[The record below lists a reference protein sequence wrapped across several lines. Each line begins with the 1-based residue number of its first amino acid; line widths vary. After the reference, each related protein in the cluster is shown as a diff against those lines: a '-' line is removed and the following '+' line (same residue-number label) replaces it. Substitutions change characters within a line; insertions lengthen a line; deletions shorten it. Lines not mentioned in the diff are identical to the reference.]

1 MSVKKTVESTA
12 KRLAKVGNHKEGDLH
27 HLEIHPAENGFTVE
41 HHFHGKKSKGDSQW
55 GPSNPT
61 SSAVTVH
68 ESAKKAMKHCQGI
81 CDEHEKGSQVQPSE
95 DGKLIGKNDHKDPEE
110 EGESGY

>member
-27 HLEIHPAENGFTVE
+27 HIEIHPAENGFTVE
-41 HHFHGKKSKGDSQW
+41 HHFHGKKSKDGQW

-68 ESAKKAMKHCQGI
+68 ESAGKAMKHCKGI
-81 CDEHEKGSQVQPSE
+81 CEEHEKGSQKIPSE

-110 EGESGY
+110 EGDSGY